1 MKIGLIS
8 NLYPPFV
15 RGGAEI
21 VAALQAESLKKN
33 WQHVF
38 VISSRP
44 KYNHGP
50 KSYPRS
56 LDIFS
61 VISDE
66 VQEVLVYRFRPGN
79 IYYYLNDFRY
89 PALVR
94 LLWHFLDTFN
104 IFSYQKVQKIL
115 RAEKPELV
123 ITHNLMG
130 LGFLLPG
137 LLKKLKIK
145 HIHVLHDLQLITPS
159 GLIIKN
165 KENSWEHKFFRWI
178 GYVALMKKLWASPA
192 VVISPS
198 RYLLDTYSKEGFF
211 PRSQKIVLPNPI
223 KNLLSLPK
231 DSHPNLE
238 LLYLGQVN
246 KAKGALDLI
255 KIFREIAKADLRLH
269 IVGLGQDMPAA
280 KKLAQDDQRIIF
292 HGWLQRGALEPLL
305 NKVDILVVPSLCY
318 ENSPTVI
325 YEALSMGLPVLVADI
340 GGAAELIRED
350 YNGWIFPA
358 GDFSALQNK
367 IMALADQKERLVLL
381 ADNCRE
387 SVRPYQLDNYTEKLL
402 EIINSNGEAKQ
413 KI

>member
-1 MKIGLIS
+1 MKIGIIS

-21 VAALQAESLKKN
+21 VAAMQAETLKQN

-44 KYNHGP
+44 KYSTGAEIGLRRP
-50 KSYPRS
+50 D
-56 LDIFS
+56 LFS
-61 VISDE
+61 IVSDE
-66 VQEVLVYRFRPGN
+66 VNEVLVYRFRPGN
-79 IYYYLNDFRY
+79 IYYYLNDFQY

-94 LLWHFLDTFN
+94 LLWHLLDTFN
-104 IFSYQKVQKIL
+104 IFSYRKVKKIL
-115 RAEKPELV
+115 KAEKPEVVL
-123 ITHNLMG
+123 THNLMG

-137 LLKKLKIK
+137 LLRKLKIK

-165 KENSWEHKFFRWI
+165 KENAWEHKFFR
-178 GYVALMKKLWASPA
+178 GLAYVAVLKRLWASPA

-198 RYLLDTYSKEGFF
+198 RYLLDTYTKEGFF
-211 PRSQKIVLPNPI
+211 PLSQKIVLPNPI
-223 KNLLSLPK
+223 KNLTRVVKNIS
-231 DSHPNLE
+231 PNLE

-246 KAKGALDLI
+246 KAKGVLALL
-255 KIFREIAKADLRLH
+255 KIFREISRPDIRLH
-269 IVGLGQDMPAA
+269 IVGLGQDLSEA
-280 KKLAQDDQRIIF
+280 KRLAQGDQRIIF
-292 HGWLQRGALEPLL
+292 HGWLQHSTLQPLL
-305 NKVDILVVPSLCY
+305 NKTDVLVVPSLCY

-325 YEALSMGLPVLVADI
+325 YEALSLGLPVLVANI

-358 GDFSALQNK
+358 GDFMALKNK
-367 IMALADQKERLVLL
+367 IIALLEQKEKLPLL

-387 SVRPYQLDNYTEKLL
+387 SVRPYQLDNYGQKLL
-402 EIINSNGEAKQ
+402 EIINRNV
-413 KI
+413 